1 MIRMCVE
8 AHICKGLY
16 GYADF
21 GVLPWWRACV
31 SEHLIIVDDDATL
44 RNRLKKYFEKEGF
57 RVSAADGGAQLR
69 DIMDRDS
76 ADLVILDLM
85 MPGEDGLSLTSYL
98 RQSSDAGVVI
108 LTGKGDT
115 VDRVVGLELGADDYI
130 SKPFELRELLARIRS
145 VLRRTGRVESVAA
158 DEAPGASAGPD
169 TDCVEF
175 DGWRF
180 DLERRQL
187 TSPDGEEIHL
197 TTAEFNLLRVF
208 VRNPER
214 PLSRDKLLDEVG
226 GRDWQP
232 FDRSIDLHISHLR
245 RKLEEN
251 PKAPRLIKTVRSAGY
266 IFAASVTKTG

>member
-1 MIRMCVE
+1 V
-8 AHICKGLY
+8 
-16 GYADF
+16 
-21 GVLPWWRACV
+21 P
-31 SEHLIIVDDDATL
+31 EHLIIVDDDATL

-57 RVSAADGGAQLR
+57 RVSAADGGGQLR
-69 DIMDRDS
+69 KIMEEDG

-98 RQSSDAGVVI
+98 RQKSDAGVVI

-145 VLRRTGRVESVAA
+145 VLRRTGRVAPAA
-158 DEAPGASAGPD
+158 DSPTRSTGAVTGND
-169 TDCVEF
+169 FECVEF
-175 DGWRF
+175 AGWRF
-180 DLERRQL
+180 DLERREL
-187 TSPDGEEIHL
+187 KSSDGVEVHL

-214 PLSRDKLLDEVG
+214 PLTRDKLLDEVG

-245 RKLEEN
+245 RKLEDD
-251 PKAPRLIKTVRSAGY
+251 PKLPRLIKTVRSAGY
-266 IFAASVTKTG
+266 IFASPVTRLRA